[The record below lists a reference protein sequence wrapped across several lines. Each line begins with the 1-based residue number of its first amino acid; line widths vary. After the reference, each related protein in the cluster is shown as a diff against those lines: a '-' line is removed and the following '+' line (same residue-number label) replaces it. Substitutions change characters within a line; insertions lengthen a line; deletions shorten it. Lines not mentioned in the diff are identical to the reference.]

1 MSSKVRGPAFREV
14 VARAARVGS
23 VSAVFFRR
31 GAVGVCVGGATGF
44 TTGAVTAGFSATF
57 GVVGAKVV
65 VVAVVVDVI
74 AVSAAVLLEVAI
86 VPGAIVA
93 VVDPVPAC
101 AISFTTAAG
110 VFMLGEL
117 EPWGR
122 ALGTPPVAMGK
133 VDCTKV
139 TTPKRREMIARPA

>member
-23 VSAVFFRR
+23 VSAVFFGR
-31 GAVGVCVGGATGF
+31 GAVGVCAVGATGF
-44 TTGAVTAGFSATF
+44 TTGAVTASFSATF
-57 GVVGAKVV
+57 GVAGAKV

-117 EPWGR
+117 EP
-122 ALGTPPVAMGK
+122 
-133 VDCTKV
+133 
-139 TTPKRREMIARPA
+139 